1 MYNLNIYTSP
11 YLIETFTVR
20 YLFSL
25 GTDTGK
31 QMITFFDTYNYNSL
45 TYTNYICGYVL
56 RCCAVL
62 SLRHDAIDLIR
73 YSTREILIG
82 ESFLKPFG
90 TIRDRTLNGRN
101 SCLLTPTR
109 KGRTEVG

>member
-20 YLFSL
+20 CLFSL

-31 QMITFFDTYNYNSL
+31 QIITFFDIYNYNSL
-45 TYTNYICGYVL
+45 TYTNCICGTCSGA
-56 RCCAVL
+56 CCAVL

-73 YSTREILIG
+73 Y
-82 ESFLKPFG
+82 KHQ
-90 TIRDRTLNGRN
+90 RD
-101 SCLLTPTR
+101 SDW
-109 KGRTEVG
+109 

>member
-11 YLIETFTVR
+11 YLIESFTVR
-20 YLFSL
+20 CLFSL

-45 TYTNYICGYVL
+45 TYTNCICGYVL

-62 SLRHDAIDLIR
+62 SLRHDATDLIR

-82 ESFLKPFG
+82 ESFLNLLEQYG
-90 TIRDRTLNGRN
+90 TELSRGGIRVYLPPPGKDVRR
-101 SCLLTPTR
+101 
-109 KGRTEVG
+109 